1 MDEKVINIKV
11 SSINETIEAVKK
23 YNFWYGNREYSPL
36 EMIVDNYENFVVS
49 LDDISFPSHNG

>member
-1 MDEKVINIKV
+1 MDEK
-11 SSINETIEAVKK
+11 IESVKK

-36 EMIVDNYENFVVS
+36 EMIADNYENFVVS